1 MFNKNKK
8 QMKGAIFTPFLL
20 FVLLLGVA
28 NSLQCQQGQVVINGV
43 CATND
48 VSVPPQANT
57 SYQGSQRMTL
67 KIAQTQG
74 DPNSLDIL
82 FIVTTIDEFYIV
94 FGDTYINSDAVQ
106 FELSSDEDNPVIVTA
121 IDSFYQQP
129 FPQKPVSDVSL
140 GGTQDIVLLG
150 YLANNSD
157 PNNPTLLVKI
167 RRKYNTQDQYDTLF
181 QSNQIQLNRVLFGIP
196 KVAKD
201 PRDQWYTGS
210 FFFVLN
216 AATQPCQNN
225 QIFNGKTCV
234 QNDLTPIGDPYIAY
248 NHANP
253 FLFISHQT
261 TQGGDITFLVRCLTN
276 GYFGIGWGSNLMSN
290 MDMHIFNVNI
300 DNPNFPIVIVD
311 DSFSS
316 GPGSPKYDT
325 MLGGTYDITVLGY
338 LVEQNQV
345 TVKYVRKMAN
355 QDVNN
360 DFQFQ
365 YNQEIPFAYAL
376 SPADAFSLTLI
387 YHKFNI
393 GWGTL
398 VLQASDAQP
407 CAAVN
412 KVYINTQCLDNNLST
427 TGLDQKANYNA
438 GLLNVQY
445 GIVNDDTIEFVF
457 TINNIGWFGFGFS
470 LQQPDDNWKKDMTN
484 VDIIIFD
491 TITLQDES
499 LAIYIQDTFA
509 NKNIVPN
516 LDISLKGTSDYNL
529 LGYSINKQTQQTQV
543 KVSRKINT
551 GDKYDYQFV
560 KNSKVGIIYAWMN
573 TVDNIQFHGKNTG
586 NGILNF
592 YYNPKSCPTG
602 QVLIGENCVTNDIK
616 PLSSYAQD
624 NFLNVQFDLAIE
636 GSVTFMIVV
645 QNTGWFGFGF
655 GQGMN
660 NVDMIVAENDSGVVT
675 LSDNYSQKEATPSSD
690 TNLGGQNNLNLLG
703 YELTDK
709 QLTFKFSRKLD
720 TGDKYDYVL
729 QKDQMLNIV
738 YAWGSDGSM
747 TYHHQNIALAK
758 FPLQQGYRGTIT
770 GIAID
775 DTYKQF
781 HFWSNFVLWGFVV
794 DVAFVIARFFKT
806 GRFYKEIHGA
816 MMGIIVVFTAFVE
829 IWMITKKDILFNG
842 QLDTKDQMN
851 RAHAVMG
858 FIFLI
863 FFILEAVGGSFLNFL
878 LSFKNTGDATSLKI
892 KSFHKYFGYLLYVI
906 GKINVFLG
914 VRMVENDAQQ
924 TACISG
930 YTIFIVLRLILEYLY
945 RKQPKIFVKILF
957 LSAVD
962 DESSDT
968 LSSTNS
974 LLTTKEGYANLVD
987 MINSAKTT
995 SEIIS
1000 TYPNMNYVIYKDNIY
1015 SLDKISHPGGKFIFN
1030 SVRGRDVSRFMNGSY
1045 GLENTNMPPHTHSLY
1060 ATQLLKQNQ
1069 IGVLSQPNILSE
1081 SSGSHHVW
1089 RVSKEKYLSKS
1100 TALFQFES
1108 LNRIKVQNAQKGMEW
1123 MGRHYTLS
1131 DLANEKSTRIYTN
1144 CLCFT
1149 PYNILLMQKMK
1160 QNYSQLIQ
1168 EPQSTIDSTLPQ
1180 ESNVLPLVIKRYESP
1195 TGLSQYIHDET
1206 SNQAQSLEM
1215 LVEGPLGRG
1224 LELSSKSSG
1233 LHLFVA
1239 GGTGILPFYDLL
1251 TYYCKYLM
1259 FKAIQKKHG
1268 EQVAKFFDIAN
1279 DNFARFISQDFKIKV
1294 IAAFNSSDDDCGAIQ
1309 LLEFMKQIDLDNNLN
1324 LFDAVLSVK
1333 GYHSRNITMDN
1344 QHFTQEYFEK
1354 HLGNLIVNRAYVC
1367 GPPGL
1372 NRNAPDALQKIGLS
1386 SMQITIV

>member
-1 MFNKNKK
+1 MKIAVNKL
-8 QMKGAIFTPFLL
+8 FLL
-20 FVLLLGVA
+20 FVLLLGVV
-28 NSLQCQQGQVVINGV
+28 NSLQCQQGQVIINGV

-48 VSVPPQANT
+48 VTVPTQAHT
-57 SYQGSQRMTL
+57 SYHGSQRITL
-67 KIAQTQG
+67 QIAQTQG
-74 DPNSLDIL
+74 DPTSLDIL
-82 FIVTTIDEFYIV
+82 ITMTTVDNFFIV
-94 FGDTYINSDAVQ
+94 FGGTYINSDAVLFQ
-106 FELSSDEDNPVIVTA
+106 LSSDADNPVIVTA
-121 IDSFYQQP
+121 QDSFYQQV
-129 FPQKPVSDVSL
+129 FPNLPVSDVSL
-140 GGTQDIVLLG
+140 GGTEDIILLG
-150 YLANNSD
+150 YLVNNTD

-181 QSNQIQLNRVLFGIP
+181 QSNQLQLNRVLFGVP
-196 KVAKD
+196 KKSKD
-201 PRDQWYTGS
+201 PIQTWYTGS

-225 QIFNGKTCV
+225 QIFNGNSCV
-234 QNDLTPIGDPYIAY
+234 QNDLNPIGDPYIAY

-253 FLFISHQT
+253 FLFVSHQT
-261 TQGGDITFLVRCLTN
+261 TQDGNITFLVRCLTN

-300 DNPNFPIVIVD
+300 DNPNFPIVVVD
-311 DSFSS
+311 DSYSV

-325 MLGGTYDITVLGY
+325 MIGGTYDITVLGY

-345 TVKYVRKMAN
+345 TVKYVRKMVN

-376 SPADAFSLTLI
+376 SPSDAFSLTI
-387 YHKFNI
+387 VYHKYSI

-398 VLQASDAQP
+398 VLQASDAQS
-407 CAAVN
+407 CVAIN
-412 KVYINTQCLDNNLST
+412 KVFINNQCVDNDLST
-427 TGLDQKANYNA
+427 TGLDLKVNYNT

-445 GIVNDDTIEFVF
+445 GIVNDDTIQFLF
-457 TINNIGWFGFGFS
+457 TINNVGWFGFGFS
-470 LQQPDDNWKKDMTN
+470 QQTPDDTWKKDMTN

-491 TITLQDES
+491 TITLQDGS
-499 LAIYIQDTFA
+499 NAIYIQDTFA

-516 LDISLKGTSDYNL
+516 LDSSIGGTEDYNL
-529 LGYSINKQTQQTQV
+529 LGYSINKDKQQTQV
-543 KVSRKINT
+543 KVSRKLNT
-551 GDKYDYQFV
+551 GDKYDYQFQR
-560 KNSKVGIIYAWMN
+560 NSKIGIIYAWMN
-573 TVDNIQFHGKNTG
+573 TVDNVQFHGQNTG
-586 NGILNF
+586 NGILNL
-592 YYNPKSCPTG
+592 YYNPKNCPTG
-602 QVLIGENCVTNDIK
+602 QVLIENNCVTNDIK

-624 NFLNVQFDLAIE
+624 NFLNVQFDLSEE

-645 QNTGWFGFGF
+645 QNTGWFGLGF
-655 GQGMN
+655 GQSMD
-660 NVDMIVAENDSGVVT
+660 NVDMIISENDSGVVT
-675 LSDNYSQKEATPSSD
+675 LSDNYSQKTSTPSSD
-690 TNLGGQNNLNLLG
+690 VNLGGQNNLNLLG

-729 QKDQMLNIV
+729 QKDQSLNIV
-738 YAWGSDGSM
+738 YAWGSDGQM
-747 TYHHQNIALAK
+747 TYHHQNVALAK
-758 FPLQQGYRGTIT
+758 FPLQQGYKGTIT
-770 GIAID
+770 GVPLN

-829 IWMITKKDILFNG
+829 IWMITKKDILFND
-842 QLDTKDQMN
+842 QLDTRDQMT

-863 FFILEAVGGSFLNFL
+863 FFILEAIGGSFLNYL

-930 YTIFIVLRLILEYLY
+930 YTIFILLRLILEYLY
-945 RKQPKIFVKILF
+945 RRQPKIFAKILF
-957 LSAVD
+957 LSTTE
-962 DESSDT
+962 DESTDT
-968 LSSTNS
+968 VSSTNS
-974 LLTTKEGYANLVD
+974 LITVKEGYQNLVD
-987 MINSAKTT
+987 MINSNKTT
-995 SEIIS
+995 QDIIES
-1000 TYPNMNYVIYKDNIY
+1000 YPNINYVIYKDNIY
-1015 SLDKISHPGGKFIFN
+1015 TIDKISHPGGKFIFN
-1030 SVRGRDVSRFMNGSY
+1030 SVRGRDISRFMNGSY
-1045 GLENTNMPPHTHSLY
+1045 GLENTNMPSHTHSLY

-1069 IGVLSQPNILSE
+1069 IGVLTQPNILSE
-1081 SSGSHHVW
+1081 SSGNHHIW

-1100 TALFQFES
+1100 TALFYFES
-1108 LNRIKVQNAQKGMEW
+1108 LNRIKIQNAQKGMEW

-1131 DLANEKSTRIYTN
+1131 DLTNEKSTRIYTN
-1144 CLCFT
+1144 CICFT

-1160 QNYSQLIQ
+1160 ENYSQLIQ
-1168 EPQSTIDSTLPQ
+1168 TPQSTIDSTLPPD
-1180 ESNVLPLVIKRYESP
+1180 SDVLPLVIKRYESP

-1206 SNQAQSLEM
+1206 SNQGQSLEM
-1215 LVEGPLGRG
+1215 LVEGPQGRG

-1239 GGTGILPFYDLL
+1239 GGTGILPYYDFLS
-1251 TYYCKYLM
+1251 YYCKYMM

-1268 EQVAKFFDIAN
+1268 DQVAKFFDIAN

-1309 LLEFMKQIDLDNNLN
+1309 LLEFMKQVELDNNLN

-1333 GYHSRNITMDN
+1333 GYLSRNITMDN
-1344 QHFTQEYFEK
+1344 QHFTQDYFEK
-1354 HLGNLIVNRAYVC
+1354 HLGNLIVKRAYVC

-1372 NRNAPDALQKIGLS
+1372 NKNAPEALQRIGVSLE
-1386 SMQITIV
+1386 QIMVV